1 MSIIADRISRIEES
15 TTLKI
20 AARAKAM
27 RAEGIDVVDF
37 SVGEPDFNTPDN
49 IKEAAKRAIDENFTG
64 YTASDGILELRKA
77 IVERYRE
84 DHGLEYET
92 NQVIV
97 SCGAK
102 HSLYN
107 TAIALFNKGEEMI
120 IPAPYWVSYPA
131 MASLAK
137 ANGVIVPTREEN
149 GFRLTAEELKAQV
162 NVNTKALMLNN
173 PSNPTGSA
181 YSREEL
187 EAIAQVV
194 LEEGL
199 YVIADEIYEKIVY
212 DDFRFT
218 PFASLSEE
226 IQQRTVTIN
235 GVSKAYSMTGWRI
248 GYALAPREIIAAM
261 SKVQSHSTSNATSV
275 AQMAGLEAIAGPQQ
289 EVGKMVAQFQQR
301 RNFLLDRM
309 SAIPGISCHKP
320 EGAFYLFPNVRSYFG
335 TEHGGMVIRNAYGLA
350 HYLLKQARVAV
361 VPGEAFGGPD
371 NIRLSYAS
379 SMENLEKGIDRI
391 AEALSKL
398 KPTRASRKVKLDNCF
413 TSVHQRVTPRVDLAD
428 GMRDGMVAEAEEHL
442 PHHNYFEWNAN
453 IGGVI
458 LQLRTNVRHLY
469 DFWMENWYP
478 ALIESDIEPHGV
490 IYAVDGVPG
499 REPSA
504 YYHPESRTA
513 LVFNSAYYGQCK
525 SLALGM
531 VADISERLLDVHGV
545 YGACVDIGGEGTLL
559 LGAKGSGRRRHFY
572 RLLEQ
577 DDVSFVTED
586 WLNVRYRGGR
596 AQADNVE
603 RKVYLKTR
611 RALEYPNFA
620 RLFES
625 SRCEN
630 VVMKRAYCEDHQCQ
644 MGECA
649 LDHGEPFCFHGST
662 YSRVM
667 VDPVWFGGPSKYVRR
682 TALERVVLLT
692 NDQKSPPVSRI
703 DADEALTLMNASS
716 GASAGLSSA
725 SPLDTSSYFTRH
737 PVVHVGALATAPS
750 RTDGAGPPFFNPH
763 LLVSRPERLETQ
775 ERYFRYLLRLVP
787 CFLVNSG
794 AGPEETVQARVR
806 ELVRGK

>member
-20 AARAKAM
+20 AARAKSM

-49 IKEAAKRAIDENFTG
+49 IKEAAKRAIDDNFTG
-64 YTASDGILELRKA
+64 YTASDGILELRQA
-77 IVERYRE
+77 IVQRYRE
-84 DHGLEYET
+84 DYGLEYEP

-137 ANGVIVPTREEN
+137 AEGVIVPTREEN
-149 GFRLTAEELKAQV
+149 GFRLTAEELKAHI

-181 YSREEL
+181 YSRKEL

-194 LEEGL
+194 LDEGL
-199 YVIADEIYEKIVY
+199 YVIADEIYDKILY

-218 PFASLSEE
+218 PFAALSEE
-226 IQQRTVTIN
+226 VRQRTVTIN
-235 GVSKAYSMTGWRI
+235 GVSKTYSMTGWRI
-248 GYALAPREIIAAM
+248 GYALAPREIISAM
-261 SKVQSHSTSNATSV
+261 SKVQSHSTSNASSV
-275 AQMAGLEAIAGPQQ
+275 AQKAGLEAIAGPQQ
-289 EVGKMVAQFQQR
+289 EVSKMVAQFQQR
-301 RNFLLDRM
+301 RNFLLERLT
-309 SAIPGISCHKP
+309 AIPGISCHKP
-320 EGAFYLFPNVRSYFG
+320 EGAFYLFPNVRSFFG

-350 HYLLKQARVAV
+350 HYLLKKARVAV

-391 AEALSKL
+391 AEALALL
-398 KPTRASRKVKLDNCF
+398 KPTLASRKVKLDNSF
-413 TSVHQRVTPRVDLAD
+413 TTVTRRVAPRIDLAD
-428 GMRDGMVAEAEEHL
+428 SMRDGMVAEAEERL

-478 ALIESDIEPHGV
+478 ALIESDLEPHGV

-513 LVFNSAYYGQCK
+513 LIFNSTYYGQCK
-525 SLALGM
+525 SMALGM

-545 YGACVDIGGEGTLL
+545 YGACVDIGGAGTLL

-577 DDVSFVTED
+577 DDVRFVSED
-586 WLNVRYRGGR
+586 WLNVRYRGGK

-611 RALEYPNFA
+611 LAHDYPNFS
-620 RLFES
+620 RLFED

-630 VVMKRAYCEDHQCQ
+630 VVMKRAWCEDHQCQ
-644 MGECA
+644 LGECQ

-667 VDPVWFGGPSKYVRR
+667 VDPVWFGGPGKYVRR

-692 NDQKSPPVSRI
+692 DDRKSPPVSRI
-703 DADEALTLMNASS
+703 DGDEALAQM
-716 GASAGLSSA
+716 ASAGEGSGPLSSS

-737 PVVHVGALATAPS
+737 PVVHVSAPVS
-750 RTDGAGPPFFNPH
+750 APVRTDGAGTPFFNPH
-763 LLVSRPERLETQ
+763 LLVSRPERLDTQ

-787 CFLVNSG
+787 CYLVNSSAG
-794 AGPEETVQARVR
+794 AEDTVQSRIR
-806 ELVRGK
+806 DLVRGS

>member
-20 AARAKAM
+20 AARAKSM

-37 SVGEPDFNTPDN
+37 SVGEPDFNTPEN
-49 IKEAAKRAIDENFTG
+49 IKDAAKRAIDENFTG
-64 YTASDGILELRKA
+64 YTASDGILELRQA
-77 IVERYRE
+77 IVDRYRA
-84 DHGLEYET
+84 DHGLEYKPNE
-92 NQVIV
+92 VIV

-107 TAIALFNKGEEMI
+107 TAIVLFNKGEEMI

-149 GFRLTAEELKAQV
+149 GFRLTPDELRAHV

-181 YSREEL
+181 YSRQEL
-187 EAIAQVV
+187 EAIAEVV

-199 YVIADEIYEKIVY
+199 YVIADEIYDKIVY
-212 DDFRFT
+212 DGFRFT

-226 IQQRTVTIN
+226 IRQRTVTIN

-248 GYALAPREIIAAM
+248 GYALAPREIVAAM

-275 AQMAGLEAIAGPQQ
+275 AQKAGLEAIAGSQA

-301 RNFLLDRM
+301 RNFLLERLT
-309 SAIPGISCHKP
+309 AIPNISCHKP

-335 TEHGGMVIRNAYGLA
+335 TEYGGMVIRNAYGMA
-350 HYLLKQARVAV
+350 HYLLKKANVAV
-361 VPGEAFGGPD
+361 IPGEAFGSPD

-391 AEALSKL
+391 AEALSQL
-398 KPTRASRKVKLDNCF
+398 KPTLASRKVKLDNSF
-413 TSVHQRVTPRVDLAD
+413 TTVTRRVPSRTDVAD
-428 GMRDGMVAEAEEHL
+428 SMRDGMVAEAEEHL

-478 ALIESDIEPHGV
+478 ALIESDLEPHGV

-504 YYHPESRTA
+504 YYHPESRTG
-513 LVFNSAYYGQCK
+513 LIFNSCYYGQCK
-525 SLALGM
+525 SMALGM
-531 VADISERLLDVHGV
+531 VADISERLLDVHGI
-545 YGACVDIGGEGTLL
+545 YGSCVDIGGQGTLL
-559 LGAKGSGRRRHFY
+559 LGAKGANRRRHFY

-577 DDVSFVTED
+577 DDVRFVTED
-586 WLNVRYRGGR
+586 WLNVRYRGGK

-611 RALEYPNFA
+611 LALDYPNFA
-620 RLFES
+620 RLFEG

-630 VVMKRAYCEDHQCQ
+630 VVMKRAWCEDHKCQ
-644 MGECA
+644 LGECA

-667 VDPVWFGGPSKYVRR
+667 VDPVWFGGPDKYVRR

-692 NDQKSPPVSRI
+692 DDRTSPPVSGI
-703 DADEALTLMNASS
+703 DADEVLARMASS
-716 GASAGLSSA
+716 GGEPGILSSS
-725 SPLDTSSYFTRH
+725 SPLDTSNYFTSH
-737 PVVHVGALATAPS
+737 PVVHVNVPAPAPS
-750 RTDGAGPPFFNPH
+750 PTGGGGSPFFNPH
-763 LLVSRPERLETQ
+763 LLVSRPERLDTQ

-787 CFLVNSG
+787 CFLVNSS
-794 AGPEETVQARVR
+794 AGPEETVQARIR
-806 ELVRGK
+806 DLVHGS